1 MCGIIGYTG
10 KKPASPILIDG
21 LRVMEYR
28 GYDSAGLYVPGSGT
42 FRAVGAVQ
50 ALVDELPGMLPGHAG
65 IGHTRWAT
73 HGVPSKDNAHPH
85 HDQSGNLSLV
95 HNGIIENYAELREE
109 LIRKAHTFRS
119 DTDSEVLA
127 HLIGEAYEE
136 TNSLAQALT
145 RALERVTGTYGIAVM
160 HEDLPDTILVARM
173 GSPIAIGVQE
183 GEYIVASDTAPML
196 RHTTQV
202 LYLKDGE
209 YALLSPRGHDMYTF
223 DHTQRTR
230 ELEVLSDHIGA
241 IQKGGFPHFMLKEI
255 HEIPWT
261 LENSARGRTLT
272 KDGDVKFGGLE
283 EQSEQLRTIDRM
295 LIVGCGS
302 AYYAGLVG
310 KCLMEDLAQMPT
322 EVATG
327 SELRHRP
334 ILTQGKTALLA
345 ISQSGETADTLAS
358 IRAGKRAGLPSIG
371 IVNVVGST
379 IARETDMGI
388 YNHAGPEIGV
398 ASTKAFVSQ
407 LEVLALFALYVG
419 RMRGLS
425 VARAAEVLF
434 ELRALP
440 NKVQQV
446 LDTHE
451 RIKDLA
457 GAYLG
462 YDDFL
467 YVGRGYNM
475 PTAYEGALKLK
486 EVSYVHAEGYPA
498 GEMKHGPIAMIDT
511 LFPTVAIMPQDSMYE
526 KNRSSVEEIRAR
538 NGPVLAL
545 TTEGNTEL
553 EHLASD
559 VLYVPH
565 TNELFTPILY
575 SVALELFAYY
585 IGTLRGLNVDR
596 PRNLAKSVTVE

>member
-10 KKPASPILIDG
+10 NKPASPILIDG

-42 FRAVGAVQ
+42 FKAVGAVQ
-50 ALVDELPGMLPGHAG
+50 ALVDELPGMLPGYAG

-73 HGVPSKDNAHPH
+73 HGVPSRENAHPH
-85 HDQSGNLSLV
+85 HDQSGKLSLV

-109 LIRKAHTFRS
+109 LIRTAHTFRS

-136 TNSLAQALT
+136 TNNLAQALT

-173 GSPIAIGVQE
+173 GSPIAIGVKE

-196 RHTTQV
+196 RHTTRV
-202 LYLKDGE
+202 LYLEDGE
-209 YALLSPRGHDMYTF
+209 YAILRPEGHAIFAFNHDKRNRAF
-223 DHTQRTR
+223 
-230 ELEVLSDHIGA
+230 EVLHDHIGA
-241 IQKGGFPHFMLKEI
+241 IQKGGYPHFMLKEI
-255 HEIPWT
+255 NEVPET
-261 LENSARGRTLT
+261 LENSARGRVMRAS
-272 KDGDVKFGGLE
+272 GEVKFGGLE
-283 EQSEQLRTIDRM
+283 TEREALRSLDRI

-302 AYYAGLVG
+302 AFYAGLVG
-310 KCLMEDLAQMPT
+310 KCLMEDLAHLPAD
-322 EVATG
+322 VAVG

-334 ILTQGKTALLA
+334 LLTQGKTALLA

-358 IRAGKRAGLPSIG
+358 IRAAKHAGLPTIG

-407 LEVLALFALYVG
+407 LEVLTLFAVYLG

-425 VARAAEVLF
+425 TARAAEILF
-434 ELRALP
+434 EMRELP
-440 NKVQQV
+440 RKVQHV
-446 LDTHE
+446 LRNHE
-451 RIKDLA
+451 AIKDMA

-467 YVGRGYNM
+467 YIGRGYNM
-475 PTAYEGALKLK
+475 ATAYEGALKLK
-486 EVSYVHAEGYPA
+486 EVSYVHAEGYAA
-498 GEMKHGPIAMIDT
+498 GEMKHGPIAMVDT
-511 LFPTVAIMPQDSMYE
+511 LFPTVAIMPQDSTYE

-538 NGPVLAL
+538 SGPVLAL
-545 TTEGNTEL
+545 TTEGNVEL
-553 EHLASD
+553 DSLASD
-559 VLYVPH
+559 VLYVPDTH
-565 TNELFTPILY
+565 EIFTPMLY
-575 SVALELFAYY
+575 SVVLELFAYY
-585 IGTLRGLNVDR
+585 TGVLRGFNVDR